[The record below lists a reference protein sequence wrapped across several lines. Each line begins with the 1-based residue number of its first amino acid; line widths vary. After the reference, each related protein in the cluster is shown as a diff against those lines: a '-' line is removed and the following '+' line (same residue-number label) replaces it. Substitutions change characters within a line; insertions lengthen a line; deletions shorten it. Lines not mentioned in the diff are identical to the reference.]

1 MTLIVDI
8 YARQILDSRGN
19 PTLEVEVELA
29 SGATGRAAA
38 PSGASTGASEA
49 IELRDGEGPYNG
61 KGVLKAVDNVNE
73 IIADALVGMDATN
86 QREIDMT
93 LIELDGTPNKAKLG
107 ANATTATSLAVA
119 RAAAAAVDLPLY
131 QYIGGVNAHVIPIPQ
146 FNILNGG
153 KHAPNNVDLQEFM
166 VMPVGASDFPEALR
180 MGAEVYHSLKKVLTD
195 RGFATGVGDEGGF
208 APDLSSNEDAMKV
221 ILEAIEKAGYEPGKD
236 IYLALDPAATSFYD
250 ADKKLYVLASENRSL
265 SSEDMVGYYADL
277 AEKYPLVSLEDG
289 LAEDDWDGWVLLNK
303 TLGSK
308 IQIVGDDIFVTNKEL
323 LAKGIQMGVAN
334 SILIKVNQIGTLTE
348 TLDTIMT
355 AHRAGYTTVI
365 SHRSGETED
374 STIADLAVAVNA
386 GQLKTGAPARSERL
400 AKYNQLLRIAD
411 ELGSQAAYLGMSAF
425 YSVKR

>member
-8 YARQILDSRGN
+8 YSRQILDSRGN

-38 PSGASTGASEA
+38 PSGASTGVLEA
-49 IELRDGEGPYNG
+49 VELRDGEGPFNG
-61 KGVLKAVDNVNE
+61 KGVLNAVENVNE
-73 IIADALVGMDATN
+73 IIADALVGMDAIN
-86 QREIDMT
+86 QREIDQA

-119 RAAAAAVDLPLY
+119 RAAAEAVDLPLY
-131 QYIGGVNAHVIPIPQ
+131 QYIGGVNAHVLPIPQ

-166 VMPVGASDFPEALR
+166 VMPVGAGSFPEALR
-180 MGAEVYHSLKKVLTD
+180 MGAEVFHSLKKVLTG

-208 APDLSSNEDAMKV
+208 APDLASNEDAVKV

-236 IYLALDPAATSFYD
+236 LYLAFDPAASSFYD
-250 ADKKLYVLASENRSL
+250 TEKKLYVLASENRSL
-265 SSEDMVGYYADL
+265 NYEEMVGFYADWVS
-277 AEKYPLVSLEDG
+277 KYPIISIEDG
-289 LAEDDWDGWVLLNK
+289 MAEDDWDGWALITK
-303 TLGSK
+303 TLGDK
-308 IQIVGDDIFVTNKEL
+308 IQVVGDDVFVTNKTL
-323 LAKGIQMGVAN
+323 LAKGIERGVGN

-348 TLDTIMT
+348 TLDTIML

-386 GQLKTGAPARSERL
+386 GQLKTGAPSRSERL
-400 AKYNQLLRIAD
+400 AKYNQLLRIGD
-411 ELGSQAAYLGMSAF
+411 ELGAEGEFLGMSAF
-425 YSVKR
+425 YSIKK

>member
-8 YARQILDSRGN
+8 YSRQILDSRGN

-38 PSGASTGASEA
+38 PSGASTGVLEA
-49 IELRDGEGPYNG
+49 VELRDGEGPFNG
-61 KGVLKAVDNVNE
+61 KGVLNAVENVNE
-73 IIADALVGMDATN
+73 IIADALVGMDAIN
-86 QREIDMT
+86 QREIDQA
-93 LIELDGTPNKAKLG
+93 LIELDGTPNEAKLG

-119 RAAAAAVDLPLY
+119 RAAAEAVDLPLY
-131 QYIGGVNAHVIPIPQ
+131 QYIGGVNAHVLPIPQ

-166 VMPVGASDFPEALR
+166 VMPVGAGSFPEALR
-180 MGAEVYHSLKKVLTD
+180 MGAEVFHSLKKVLTG

-208 APDLSSNEDAMKV
+208 APDLASNEDAVKV

-236 IYLALDPAATSFYD
+236 LYLAFDPAASSFYD
-250 ADKKLYVLASENRSL
+250 TEKKLYVLASENRSL
-265 SSEDMVGYYADL
+265 NYEEMVGFYADWVS
-277 AEKYPLVSLEDG
+277 KYPIISIEDG
-289 LAEDDWDGWVLLNK
+289 MAEDDWDGWALITK
-303 TLGSK
+303 TLGDK
-308 IQIVGDDIFVTNKEL
+308 IQVVGDDVFVTNKTL
-323 LAKGIQMGVAN
+323 LAKGIERGVGN

-348 TLDTIMT
+348 TLDTIML

-386 GQLKTGAPARSERL
+386 GQLKTGAPSRSERL
-400 AKYNQLLRIAD
+400 AKYNQLLRIGD
-411 ELGSQAAYLGMSAF
+411 ELGAEGEFLGMSAF
-425 YSVKR
+425 YSIKK